1 MTMYKHLI
9 VISLTCLAS
18 ACASNVQINQPD
30 KSKTEF
36 MAKKPYNAI
45 YHHVEFKFD
54 SVEPERRELMQKT
67 LKHHIDHLT
76 SNPSHTVLLQGAGDD
91 AGSFNYNYTL
101 GLERASFIKEYLLN
115 NGVDVSQI
123 KVSSASKANS
133 NLKSYA
139 RTVHL
144 AY

>member
-9 VISLTCLAS
+9 VVSLTCLAS
-18 ACASNVQINQPD
+18 ACASNVQINQSD
-30 KSKTEF
+30 KSKTEL

-54 SVEPERRELMQKT
+54 SVEPESKVLMQKT

-91 AGSFNYNYTL
+91 AGTFNYNYTL
-101 GLERASFIKEYLLN
+101 GLERASFVKEYMLS
-115 NGVDVSQI
+115 NGVAAAQI
-123 KVSSASKANS
+123 KVSSVSKANS
-133 NLKSYA
+133 NLKPYA